1 MIKKKNILITGAAG
15 FIGSALSRKISTFKN
30 VNICLIDNLSYAGS
44 IRNIKIIKKLPNVH
58 FKKIDISIRKEL
70 KNLLTTFKP
79 NLIFHLA
86 AESHVDRSIS
96 NPKKFINTN
105 IIGTYNLL
113 EELRNYY
120 KKDPNF
126 RFIHISTD
134 EVYGDLPLK
143 REKNDSFKETS
154 QYNPNSPYSSSKASS
169 DHLVNAWFKTF
180 NLPTIITNCSN
191 NYGPFQYPEKLIP
204 LITIN
209 ALNGKKLPVYGNG
222 KNIRDWIYV
231 DDHIDA
237 LIKVAKNGL
246 IGEKYNIGG
255 LNEITN
261 IEIVNLICEFLD
273 IIFPTTRNSLVNNN
287 LKSYKSLISFVN
299 DRPGHDKRYSVDI
312 SKIQKELNW
321 KPKTNFNYGLKKTIE
336 WYVKNHKLL

>member
-1 MIKKKNILITGAAG
+1 M
-15 FIGSALSRKISTFKN
+15 
-30 VNICLIDNLSYAGS
+30 
-44 IRNIKIIKKLPNVH
+44 
-58 FKKIDISIRKEL
+58 
-70 KNLLTTFKP
+70 
-79 NLIFHLA
+79 
-86 AESHVDRSIS
+86 
-96 NPKKFINTN
+96 
-105 IIGTYNLL
+105 
-113 EELRNYY
+113 
-120 KKDPNF
+120 
-126 RFIHISTD
+126 
-134 EVYGDLPLK
+134 
-143 REKNDSFKETS
+143 
-154 QYNPNSPYSSSKASS
+154 
-169 DHLVNAWFKTF
+169 
-180 NLPTIITNCSN
+180 PTIITNCSN

-209 ALNGKKLPVYGNG
+209 AINGKKLPVYGNG

-237 LIKVAKNGL
+237 LIKVAKNGK

-273 IIFPTTRNSLVNNN
+273 IIFPTTKNSLINNN
-287 LKSYKSLISFVN
+287 LKSYKSLIRFVD

-336 WYVKNHKLL
+336 WYVKNHKFL